1 MIEINNLVK
10 NYGDIKALD
19 NLSLRIDSGEFV
31 GILGPNGAGKTTLI
45 RLMIGL
51 INADEGQII
60 IDGKQIEK
68 DCYDIKS
75 KIGVVAQHINLDKEL
90 SVWENLYFS
99 GLLYKVDKKT
109 LKSKVD
115 SLLEKMDLT
124 KAKDRLC
131 KKLSG
136 GMKRKLMIA
145 KAIIHD
151 PDIIFLDEPT
161 VGIDVNSRRDI
172 WNILKSMHREGKT
185 ILLTTH
191 YIEEAE
197 ALCDNV
203 GLVNKGRV
211 YHWDTP
217 KQLIYNLGEYTVDY
231 INQDGIEAY
240 RYFKNM
246 EEAKAFTRDLT
257 NSFSVRPSTLEDVF
271 FSFAN
276 RKVI

>member
-1 MIEINNLVK
+1 MIEIKNLVK
-10 NYGDIKALD
+10 NYGDLRALD
-19 NLSLRIDSGEFV
+19 SLSLEIKSCEFV

-51 INADEGQII
+51 IDRDEGEIY
-60 IDGKQIEK
+60 IDGQLIEK

-99 GLLYKVDKKT
+99 GLLYKVDKKQ
-109 LKSKVD
+109 LKAKVD
-115 SLLEKMDLT
+115 SLLEQMDLL
-124 KAKDRLC
+124 KFKDRLC

-151 PDIIFLDEPT
+151 PEIIFLDEPT

-172 WNILKSMHREGKT
+172 WNILKAMHRDGKT

-203 GLVNKGRV
+203 GLVNAGKV
-211 YHWDTP
+211 HHWDTP
-217 KQLIYNLGEYTVDY
+217 QNLIQSLGEYTVEF
-231 INQDGIEAY
+231 INDEGVGTI
-240 RYFKNM
+240 
-246 EEAKAFTRDLT
+246 
-257 NSFSVRPSTLEDVF
+257 
-271 FSFAN
+271 
-276 RKVI
+276 

>member
-10 NYGDIKALD
+10 SYGEVKALN
-19 NLSLRIDSGEFV
+19 NLNLKINKGEFV
-31 GILGPNGAGKTTLI
+31 GLLGPNGAGKTTLI

-51 INADEGQII
+51 IESDQILKI
-60 IDGKQIEK
+60 WSPLRFLFLRH
-68 DCYDIKS
+68 DIKS

-99 GLLYKVDKKT
+99 GLLYKVDKKS
-109 LKSKVD
+109 LKDKVD
-115 SLLEKMDLT
+115 NLLELMDLT
-124 KAKDRLC
+124 KVKDRLC

-145 KAIIHD
+145 KAIIHE
-151 PDIIFLDEPT
+151 PDIIFIDEPT

-172 WNILKSMHREGKT
+172 WNILKKRHRDGKT

-191 YIEEAE
+191 YIEEAQ
-197 ALCDNV
+197 ALCDQV
-203 GLVNKGRV
+203 GLMNEGQIH
-211 YHWDTP
+211 HWDTP
-217 KQLIYNLGEYTVDY
+217 DKLIYNLGKYTVEYLDENNETKY
-231 INQDGIEAY
+231 VHFKDRTKAQD
-240 RYFKNM
+240 
-246 EEAKAFTRDLT
+246 FTVNLEST
-257 NSFSVRPSTLEDVF
+257 YSVRPSTLEDVF